1 MLRSFECEPLI
12 IREISVLSPCFTF
25 LESYNFTNVKEG
37 ESICSTVKKE
47 RKVKYSHITHILQ
60 VIHAHNM
67 LTKVKKMLR
76 IK

>member
-1 MLRSFECEPLI
+1 M
-12 IREISVLSPCFTF
+12 
-25 LESYNFTNVKEG
+25 KEG

-67 LTKVKKMLR
+67 LTKVKKALR

>member
-1 MLRSFECEPLI
+1 M
-12 IREISVLSPCFTF
+12 
-25 LESYNFTNVKEG
+25 KEG

-67 LTKVKKMLR
+67 LTKVKKCLELSKR
-76 IK
+76 WRCGNVNQI